1 MTTRQNSS
9 IAIVFILGLL
19 AMLMPLSIDMYLPA
33 LPVISEQF
41 GVPAGSAQM
50 TLSTYILGFAVG
62 QLLYGPMA
70 DSIGR
75 KPVILGGTLVF
86 AAAAVACALAQTID
100 QLIVMRFF
108 HGLAAAAASVVI
120 NALMRDIYPKE
131 EFSRMMSFVMLVTTI
146 APLLAPIVGGWVLV
160 WLSWHYIFWILAVA
174 AILASVMIFTL
185 IKETLPVER
194 RQPFRLRTT
203 LGNFA
208 SLFRHKRVL
217 SYMLA
222 SGFSFAGMFSFL
234 SAGPFVYIEINHVSP
249 QHFGYYFAL
258 NIVFLFVMTIINSRF
273 VRRVGALNMFR
284 TGLWIQFVMA
294 GWMVFSALFGVGF
307 WALIKETL
315 PVERR
320 QPFRLRTTLGNFAS
334 LFRHKRVLSY
344 MLASGFSFAG
354 MFSFLSA
361 GPFVYIEINHVS
373 PQHFGY
379 YFALNIVFLFVMTII
394 NSRFVRR
401 VGALNMFRTGL
412 WIQFVMAG
420 WMVFSA
426 LFGVG
431 FWALVVGVA
440 AFVGCVSMVSSNAM
454 AVILDEFPHMAGTA
468 SSLAGT
474 FRFGIGAIVGA
485 LLSLATF
492 NSAWPMIWSI
502 AFCATCSI
510 LFYLYA
516 SRAKK
521 R

>member
-1 MTTRQNSS
+1 MTTRPHSS
-9 IAIVFILGLL
+9 FKIVFILGLL

-33 LPVISEQF
+33 LPVISAQF

-50 TLSTYILGFAVG
+50 TLSTYILGFALG
-62 QLLYGPMA
+62 QLFYGPMA
-70 DSIGR
+70 DSLGR

-100 QLIVMRFF
+100 HLIIMRFF

-146 APLLAPIVGGWVLV
+146 APLVAPMAGGAVLV
-160 WLSWHYIFWILAVA
+160 WFSWHVIFWILALA
-174 AILASVMIFTL
+174 ALLASAMIFFF
-185 IKETLPVER
+185 IDETLPVER
-194 RQPFRLRTT
+194 RQKFHIRTT
-203 LGNFA
+203 IGNFA

-234 SAGPFVYIEINHVSP
+234 SAGPFVYIELNHVSP

-258 NIVFLFVMTIINSRF
+258 NIVFLFIMTIINSRF

-284 TGLWIQFVMA
+284 GGLWIQFVMA
-294 GWMVFSALFGVGF
+294 IWLVMSA
-307 WALIKETL
+307 
-315 PVERR
+315 
-320 QPFRLRTTLGNFAS
+320 
-334 LFRHKRVLSY
+334 
-344 MLASGFSFAG
+344 
-354 MFSFLSA
+354 FL
-361 GPFVYIEINHVS
+361 
-373 PQHFGY
+373 
-379 YFALNIVFLFVMTII
+379 
-394 NSRFVRR
+394 
-401 VGALNMFRTGL
+401 
-412 WIQFVMAG
+412 
-420 WMVFSA
+420 
-426 LFGVG
+426 GVG

-485 LLSLATF
+485 LLSMATF
-492 NSAWPMIWSI
+492 TTAWPMLWAM
-502 AFCATCSI
+502 AFCATSSI

-516 SRAKK
+516 SRPRKAAH
-521 R
+521 

>member
-1 MTTRQNSS
+1 MTTRPHSS
-9 IAIVFILGLL
+9 FKIVFILGLL

-33 LPVISEQF
+33 LPVISAQF

-50 TLSTYILGFAVG
+50 TLSTYILGFALG
-62 QLLYGPMA
+62 QLFYGPMA
-70 DSIGR
+70 DSLGR

-100 QLIVMRFF
+100 HLIVMRFF

-146 APLLAPIVGGWVLV
+146 APLVAPMAGGAVLV
-160 WLSWHYIFWILAVA
+160 WFSWHVIFWILALA
-174 AILASVMIFTL
+174 ALLASAMIFFF
-185 IKETLPVER
+185 IDETLPVER
-194 RQPFRLRTT
+194 RQKFHIRTT
-203 LGNFA
+203 IGNFA

-234 SAGPFVYIEINHVSP
+234 SAGPLVYIELNHVSP

-258 NIVFLFVMTIINSRF
+258 NIVFLFIMTIINSRF

-284 TGLWIQFVMA
+284 AGLWIQFVMA
-294 GWMVFSALFGVGF
+294 IWLVVSA
-307 WALIKETL
+307 
-315 PVERR
+315 
-320 QPFRLRTTLGNFAS
+320 
-334 LFRHKRVLSY
+334 
-344 MLASGFSFAG
+344 
-354 MFSFLSA
+354 FL
-361 GPFVYIEINHVS
+361 
-373 PQHFGY
+373 
-379 YFALNIVFLFVMTII
+379 
-394 NSRFVRR
+394 
-401 VGALNMFRTGL
+401 
-412 WIQFVMAG
+412 
-420 WMVFSA
+420 
-426 LFGVG
+426 GVG

-485 LLSLATF
+485 LLSMATF
-492 NSAWPMIWSI
+492 TTAWPMLWAM
-502 AFCATCSI
+502 AFCATSSI

-516 SRAKK
+516 SRPRKAAH
-521 R
+521 

>member
-1 MTTRQNSS
+1 MTTRPHSS
-9 IAIVFILGLL
+9 FKIVFILGLL

-33 LPVISEQF
+33 LPVISAQF

-50 TLSTYILGFAVG
+50 TLSTYILGFALG
-62 QLLYGPMA
+62 QLFYGPMA
-70 DSIGR
+70 DSFGR
-75 KPVILGGTLVF
+75 KPVILGGTLIF
-86 AAAAVACALAQTID
+86 AGAAVACAQAQTID

-146 APLLAPIVGGWVLV
+146 APLVAPMAGGAVLV
-160 WLSWHYIFWILAVA
+160 WFSWHVIFWILALA
-174 AILASVMIFTL
+174 ALLASAMIFFF
-185 IKETLPVER
+185 IDETLPAER
-194 RQPFRLRTT
+194 RQKFHIRTT
-203 LGNFA
+203 MGNFA

-234 SAGPFVYIEINHVSP
+234 SAGPFVYIELNHVSP

-258 NIVFLFVMTIINSRF
+258 NIVFLFIMTIINSRF

-284 TGLWIQFVMA
+284 AGLWIQFVMA
-294 GWMVFSALFGVGF
+294 IWL
-307 WALIKETL
+307 
-315 PVERR
+315 
-320 QPFRLRTTLGNFAS
+320 
-334 LFRHKRVLSY
+334 VLS
-344 MLASGFSFAG
+344 AF
-354 MFSFLSA
+354 
-361 GPFVYIEINHVS
+361 
-373 PQHFGY
+373 
-379 YFALNIVFLFVMTII
+379 T
-394 NSRFVRR
+394 
-401 VGALNMFRTGL
+401 
-412 WIQFVMAG
+412 
-420 WMVFSA
+420 
-426 LFGVG
+426 GVG

-485 LLSLATF
+485 LLSMATF
-492 NSAWPMIWSI
+492 NTAWPMLWAM
-502 AFCATCSI
+502 AFCATSSI

-516 SRAKK
+516 SRARKVAS
-521 R
+521 

>member
-1 MTTRQNSS
+1 MTIRPHSS
-9 IAIVFILGLL
+9 FKIVFILGLL

-33 LPVISEQF
+33 LPVISAQF

-50 TLSTYILGFAVG
+50 TLSTYILGFALG
-62 QLLYGPMA
+62 QLFYGPMA
-70 DSIGR
+70 DSLGR

-100 QLIVMRFF
+100 HLIIMRFF

-146 APLLAPIVGGWVLV
+146 APLVAPMAGGAVLV
-160 WLSWHYIFWILAVA
+160 WFSWHVIFWILALA
-174 AILASVMIFTL
+174 ALLASAMIFFF
-185 IKETLPVER
+185 IDETLPVER
-194 RQPFRLRTT
+194 RQKFHIRTT
-203 LGNFA
+203 IGNFA

-234 SAGPFVYIEINHVSP
+234 SAGPFVYIELNHVSP

-258 NIVFLFVMTIINSRF
+258 NIVFLFIMTIINSRF

-284 TGLWIQFVMA
+284 AGLWIQFAMA
-294 GWMVFSALFGVGF
+294 IWLVVSA
-307 WALIKETL
+307 
-315 PVERR
+315 
-320 QPFRLRTTLGNFAS
+320 
-334 LFRHKRVLSY
+334 
-344 MLASGFSFAG
+344 
-354 MFSFLSA
+354 FL
-361 GPFVYIEINHVS
+361 
-373 PQHFGY
+373 
-379 YFALNIVFLFVMTII
+379 
-394 NSRFVRR
+394 
-401 VGALNMFRTGL
+401 
-412 WIQFVMAG
+412 
-420 WMVFSA
+420 
-426 LFGVG
+426 GVG

-485 LLSLATF
+485 LLSMATF
-492 NSAWPMIWSI
+492 TMAWPMLWAM
-502 AFCATCSI
+502 AFCVTSSI

-516 SRAKK
+516 SRPRKAAH
-521 R
+521 

>member
-1 MTTRQNSS
+1 MTRRPHSS
-9 IAIVFILGLL
+9 LSIVFILGLL

-33 LPVISEQF
+33 LPVIAEQF

-86 AAAAVACALAQTID
+86 AAAAVACALAQSIE
-100 QLIVMRFF
+100 QLITMRFF

-120 NALMRDIYPKE
+120 NALMRDIYPRE

-146 APLLAPIVGGWVLV
+146 APLLAPMIGGAVLV
-160 WLSWHYIFWILAVA
+160 WFNWHAIFWILAIA
-174 AILASVMIFTL
+174 ALLVSAMIVFF
-185 IKETLPVER
+185 IRETLPVEK
-194 RQPFRLRTT
+194 RQKFHFRTT

-234 SAGPFVYIEINHVSP
+234 SAGPFVYIEINHISP
-249 QHFGYYFAL
+249 QDFGYYFAL
-258 NIVFLFVMTIINSRF
+258 NIVFLFVTTMINGRI

-284 TGLWIQFVMA
+284 SGLWVQFAMA
-294 GWMVFSALFGVGF
+294 LWMVVTALLGVGF
-307 WALIKETL
+307 W
-315 PVERR
+315 
-320 QPFRLRTTLGNFAS
+320 S
-334 LFRHKRVLSY
+334 LVL
-344 MLASGFSFAG
+344 
-354 MFSFLSA
+354 
-361 GPFVYIEINHVS
+361 
-373 PQHFGY
+373 
-379 YFALNIVFLFVMTII
+379 
-394 NSRFVRR
+394 
-401 VGALNMFRTGL
+401 
-412 WIQFVMAG
+412 
-420 WMVFSA
+420 
-426 LFGVG
+426 
-431 FWALVVGVA
+431 GVA
-440 AFVGCVSMVSSNAM
+440 AFVGCVALVASNAM

-485 LLSLATF
+485 LLSMATF
-492 NSAWPMIWSI
+492 NTAWAMIWSI
-502 AFCATCSI
+502 TFCATCSI

-521 R
+521 SA

>member
-1 MTTRQNSS
+1 MTIRPHSS
-9 IAIVFILGLL
+9 FKIVFILGLL

-33 LPVISEQF
+33 LPVISAQF

-50 TLSTYILGFAVG
+50 TLSTYILGFALG
-62 QLLYGPMA
+62 QLFYGPMA
-70 DSIGR
+70 DSLGR

-100 QLIVMRFF
+100 HLIIMRFF

-146 APLLAPIVGGWVLV
+146 APLVAPMAGGAVLV
-160 WLSWHYIFWILAVA
+160 WFSWHVIFWIVALAA
-174 AILASVMIFTL
+174 LLASAMIFFF
-185 IKETLPVER
+185 IDETLPVER
-194 RQPFRLRTT
+194 RQKFHIRTT
-203 LGNFA
+203 IGNFA

-234 SAGPFVYIEINHVSP
+234 SAGPFVYIELNHVSP

-258 NIVFLFVMTIINSRF
+258 NIVFLFIMTIINSRF

-284 TGLWIQFVMA
+284 AGLWIQFVMA
-294 GWMVFSALFGVGF
+294 IWLVMSA
-307 WALIKETL
+307 
-315 PVERR
+315 
-320 QPFRLRTTLGNFAS
+320 
-334 LFRHKRVLSY
+334 
-344 MLASGFSFAG
+344 
-354 MFSFLSA
+354 FL
-361 GPFVYIEINHVS
+361 
-373 PQHFGY
+373 
-379 YFALNIVFLFVMTII
+379 
-394 NSRFVRR
+394 
-401 VGALNMFRTGL
+401 
-412 WIQFVMAG
+412 
-420 WMVFSA
+420 
-426 LFGVG
+426 GVG

-485 LLSLATF
+485 LLSMATF
-492 NSAWPMIWSI
+492 TTAWPMLWAM
-502 AFCATCSI
+502 AFCATSSI

-516 SRAKK
+516 SRPRKAAH
-521 R
+521 